1 MLGIFGS
8 YIIYNFV
15 ALKRIHENPI
25 QVHSR
30 TLRDE
35 INSNL
40 VKKNCIIHYLC
51 STEENLLTGE
61 KNSFQ
66 KLTVI

>member
-8 YIIYNFV
+8 YSTYNYF
-15 ALKRIHENPI
+15 AIKKIQGNII

-30 TLRDE
+30 KLRDK

-40 VKKNCIIHYLC
+40 VKKCRIFHYLC
-51 STEENLLTGE
+51 STEENLLTKE

-66 KLTVI
+66 KLTDL